1 MEHLKVAS
9 LGKAPAYLANI
20 ILGRKW
26 LPVINILAHYKHWY
40 SMTVK
45 SFITFGPGA
54 CTIKHYGIAMCGLIV
69 ENSTISKLVCLFV
82 QASVFVQARRS

>member
-26 LPVINILAHYKHWY
+26 LPGINILAHYKHWY

-54 CTIKHYGIAMCGLIV
+54 CTIKHYGIAMCGLC
-69 ENSTISKLVCLFV
+69 SKLVCLFV